1 MSSICNQIRFFYSSI
16 FRFANDIEFM
26 TGSRPN
32 IFWMICWKYISP
44 LAIFVIFIANIV
56 KQASGTYSYNAYVGC
71 ILVRVFSLFCED
83 LNIKCRPSSFVKI
96 SGNKNRVTNSP
107 IRTTTTKNHFR
118 QWLFVSYIFTSRV
131 EPSYGSA

>member
-1 MSSICNQIRFFYSSI
+1 
-16 FRFANDIEFM
+16 M

-96 SGNKNRVTNSP
+96 SGNKNRVTNSL

-118 QWLFVSYIFTSRV
+118 
-131 EPSYGSA
+131 